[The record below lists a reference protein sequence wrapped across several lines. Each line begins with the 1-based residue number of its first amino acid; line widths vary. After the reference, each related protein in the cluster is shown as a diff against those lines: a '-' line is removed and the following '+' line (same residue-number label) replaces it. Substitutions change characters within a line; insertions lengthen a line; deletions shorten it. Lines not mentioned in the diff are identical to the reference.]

1 MSPAICKTEFTT
13 KSANETLPLVSV
25 IVSDIVE
32 LASDV
37 SETQRRLA
45 LLTNGRIESEDS
57 EYSKELAA
65 IQNVTDEKSRR
76 LNGFLD
82 ELLEL
87 NLDATSAEEGFVN
100 FPSRRNGQEICLCWQ
115 LGESE
120 VMYWHEFGE
129 DCNRRQLVDLP
140 LIQAALAD

>member
-1 MSPAICKTEFTT
+1 MSAATCKSEFTT
-13 KSANETLPLVSV
+13 KTANSMLPLVRL
-25 IVSDIVE
+25 IVGDIVE

-37 SETQRRLA
+37 TETQKRLA
-45 LLTNGRIESEDS
+45 LLTNGRVDS
-57 EYSKELAA
+57 DDSDYSKELAA

-100 FPSRRNGQEICLCWQ
+100 FPARRSEKDICLCWQ
-115 LGESE
+115 LGEPE
-120 VMYWHEFGE
+120 VMYWHEPGE
-129 DCNRRQLVDLP
+129 ECNRRRLVDLP
-140 LIQAALAD
+140 LIQSALAD